1 MRPIGRR
8 TVLERSHANDGV
20 RRQHHLSSRG
30 GEGGEESRRPSSSSS
45 SKSGQWKSN
54 TFPSFALSHT
64 RAHVSEDVEA
74 RLRVVLAPRRQ
85 SFSFFS
91 HAHPRTVLG
100 VRLRVSG
107 SIFLL
112 SFFLDPT
119 LPSSNELV
127 ERPEAT
133 ASAPAPYTCTVRPFS
148 NAIPC
153 SCSSKH
159 KP

>member
-1 MRPIGRR
+1 M
-8 TVLERSHANDGV
+8 
-20 RRQHHLSSRG
+20 SSRG

-45 SKSGQWKSN
+45 KSGQWKSN
-54 TFPSFALSHT
+54 TFPSLALSHT

-74 RLRVVLAPRRQ
+74 RLRVVLATRRQ
-85 SFSFFS
+85 SFSFFLP
-91 HAHPRTVLG
+91 HAHPRIVLG

-112 SFFLDPT
+112 SFLDST

-127 ERPEAT
+127 ERLEAT
-133 ASAPAPYTCTVRPFS
+133 ASAPAPYTCAVRPFS